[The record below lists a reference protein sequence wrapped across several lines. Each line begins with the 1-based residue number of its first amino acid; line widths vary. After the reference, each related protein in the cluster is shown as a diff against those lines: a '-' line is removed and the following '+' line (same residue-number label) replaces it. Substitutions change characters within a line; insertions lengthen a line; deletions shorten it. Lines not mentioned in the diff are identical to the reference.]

1 MRLRL
6 LMIINF
12 SNKQKLHHYLRTK
25 DLGFVFERERDY
37 QSEMMARW
45 WLPTMVA
52 AWVTVRVMR
61 GEVREERQADIFLI
75 KWERMIFGK
84 VRG

>member
-37 QSEMMARW
+37 QSEMMAR
-45 WLPTMVA
+45 
-52 AWVTVRVMR
+52 
-61 GEVREERQADIFLI
+61 
-75 KWERMIFGK
+75 
-84 VRG
+84 